1 MLSEHLIGQKVTIS
15 DVARIPSESDLFR
28 GKINDDDLR
37 KHVLDRAKLLK
48 TSALYGSV
56 FIHRDLTFNQRQ
68 DLKAR
73 RAAAA
78 TSQGSLGAESA
89 GPGHFR
95 NVGSNPEVLLASDA
109 TPTQSPQVPVSPTL
123 PAPQPAQSSDS
134 GLQNPDVRA
143 ETTPKQVI
151 QSSNE

>member
-1 MLSEHLIGQKVTIS
+1 M
-15 DVARIPSESDLFR
+15 
-28 GKINDDDLR
+28 
-37 KHVLDRAKLLK
+37 LDRAKLLK

-56 FIHRDLTFNQRQ
+56 FIRRDLTFNQRQ

-78 TSQGSLGAESA
+78 NSQGSLGAEST

-109 TPTQSPQVPVSPTL
+109 TPTQSPQVLVSPTL

-134 GLQNPDVRA
+134 GLQNHDVRA

-151 QSSNE
+151 QYSNE